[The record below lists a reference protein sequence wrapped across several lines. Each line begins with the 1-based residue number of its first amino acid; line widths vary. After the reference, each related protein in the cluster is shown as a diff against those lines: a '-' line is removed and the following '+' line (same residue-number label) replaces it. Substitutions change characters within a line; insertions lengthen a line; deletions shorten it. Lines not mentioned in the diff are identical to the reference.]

1 MIYTSY
7 FGNLKNLLNFKLVSI
22 AGESSSEF
30 IALIDDNKFIEYKKL
45 APKYSWW
52 KEWHDGKFDNDWYV
66 EKYYKTVLNLLDP
79 NKVFLELT
87 ENNTKDVVLL
97 CWEEPNEFCH
107 RHIVAKWLNENLN
120 IEVKER
126 I

>member
-120 IEVKER
+120 IVP
-126 I
+126 